1 MSKNSVLSFS
11 LLTMMIMNLFTRVAF
26 ADIAPDPMR
35 RAPGILAIVLIVCVV
50 IAAVL
55 LLIKF
60 FKK

>member
-1 MSKNSVLSFS
+1 MSKNNVLSFS

-35 RAPGILAIVLIVCVV
+35 RTPGILVIVLIVCVV